1 MICFLAIII
10 GYLIG
15 SLSPSYIIGRLIR
28 NIDIRQYGDG
38 NAGTVN
44 TYKVLGFVPAFF
56 TALIDVN
63 KGLLSIFIAKKLGAD
78 SICCSV
84 AGLSAIIGHAFPF
97 YLKFRGGQGVATAV
111 GMLLY
116 YLFFILKN
124 GWLNL
129 STLFILAIVVLSFF
143 YITKKGEMVGLVV
156 LPIFSIL
163 LFLNA
168 PINRIIIFTT
178 IIIIYIIS
186 IALLNLLKTGFLKL
200 NLEPDKGKH
209 YIPWRL
215 LLRPAAISL
224 VYFHLTKG
232 RKFSLYLVGCVALFF
247 LLIDLTR
254 LIYRRFNIILFKAKE
269 IYKSK
274 EYKKFSSITLFLIA
288 CFLSFLLFEENIA
301 SLAVTFIIFGDF
313 FSKYFGMRFGRI
325 KVFDKTLEGSIAFFN
340 ACLASGFILLKFI
353 NFSFPVF
360 MIGAFIATTM
370 EVLPLGIDDNF
381 SVSIVS
387 ASVMYIL
394 KGLLY

>member
-1 MICFLAIII
+1 MNCFFSLII

-15 SLSPSYIIGRLIR
+15 SISPSYIFGKLIKK
-28 NIDIRQYGDG
+28 IDIREHGDK

-63 KGLLSIFIAKKLGAD
+63 KGLLSMFIANKLGA
-78 SICCSV
+78 SPICYSL
-84 AGLSAIIGHAFPF
+84 AGLSAIIGHVFPF

-124 GWLNL
+124 GWLTL
-129 STLFILAIVVLSFF
+129 SSFFILVIVVLSFS

-156 LPIFSIL
+156 LPLFGIFI
-163 LFLNA
+163 FLNSS
-168 PINRIIIFTT
+168 INHITIFTG

-186 IALLNLLKTGFLKL
+186 IALLNLLRTGFLKL
-200 NLEPDKGKH
+200 KLNNESSKH

-215 LLRPAAISL
+215 FLRPAAILL
-224 VYFHLTKG
+224 VYFYLTQEK
-232 RKFSLYLVGCVALFF
+232 KNVLYLVGGITLFF
-247 LLIDLTR
+247 LLIDLIR
-254 LIYRRFNIILFKAKE
+254 LIYRKFNVLLFKTKE
-269 IYKSK
+269 IFKSK
-274 EYKKFSSITLFLIA
+274 EYKKFSSITLFLTA
-288 CFLSFLLFEENIA
+288 CFLSFLLFERNIA

-325 KVFDKTLEGSIAFFN
+325 KIFDKTFEGSLAFFN
-340 ACLASGFILLKFI
+340 ACLAGGFILLHYI
-353 NFSFPVF
+353 DFSFPIF
-360 MIGAFIATTM
+360 LCGALIGTVVET
-370 EVLPLGIDDNF
+370 LPLGIDDNF

-387 ASVMYIL
+387 GSFMYLL
-394 KGLLY
+394 KSFFS